1 MPANDETCVPT
12 FGSPFRAGRG
22 DPAYQADRLG
32 ALYAFTSRLLDTYAR
47 QLQAEQRRG
56 RKLWNAKNWHEQ
68 QTARLEASLREAVD
82 VIEGRSQRIEE
93 HERAQAE
100 WIAKLEEAKAYWNR
114 RAEDF
119 EQRLAV
125 EAARAERL
133 MRLVL
138 RIRTMRWWQ
147 IGARL
152 GMLGAARDEV
162 EQPGP
167 AMTDAEAD
175 DRNAGSN
182 PPA

>member
-12 FGSPFRAGRG
+12 FGSPFRAGRE

-32 ALYAFTSRLLDTYAR
+32 ALYAFTSRLLETYAR

-56 RKLWNAKNWHEQ
+56 RKLWDAKKWHEQ
-68 QTARLEASLREAVD
+68 QTARLEEALREAVNA
-82 VIEGRSQRIEE
+82 IEERPKEIEE

-100 WIAKLEEAKAYWNR
+100 WIAKLEEAKAYWIQ
-114 RAEDF
+114 RAEDL
-119 EQRLAV
+119 EQKLAT
-125 EAARAERL
+125 ETTRTERL

-138 RIRTMRWWQ
+138 RIRATRWWR
-147 IGARL
+147 IGARF
-152 GMLGAARDEV
+152 GMFDAVRDEV
-162 EQPGP
+162 EQLG
-167 AMTDAEAD
+167 AAATEID